1 MSGDARRPGGLL
13 GELRRRNVFRV
24 ATVYLIA
31 SWLLIQVAETVFPA
45 LQLPEWTVTF
55 VVVVLAILFPIA
67 VIFAWAF
74 ELTPDGLKKTAD
86 VEHGS
91 SITPRTGQKINY
103 LIIGILAVA
112 VLFLVLTHGGLKDD
126 GVSAERST
134 AGTAAGTQSI
144 AVLPFVNMSGDE
156 DNEFFSDGLSEELLN
171 VLAQVDGL
179 RVAARTSSFYFKGS
193 NEDIRSIA
201 SKLGVDHLLEG
212 SVRKSG
218 DRIRVTAQ
226 LIKADDGFHL
236 WSDTYDYRVDD
247 VFRIQDEI
255 SLAVVDAL
263 KVNLLGEERERLTK
277 RATTNVEAHN
287 LYLRGRQFL
296 HLRTLE
302 SVRQARTLFQQ
313 AVRMDPGYALAYS
326 GLSDSIQLLSTNHSM
341 ISPAQAEAESRPLL
355 DRAIALDPEAAE
367 VWASVGLMEMIA
379 NNPEAAEPALEKA
392 VRLNP
397 SYAAG
402 YLWLASVRSGPP
414 INNDE
419 GALEL
424 YRKVLEIDPLSRVAQ
439 NNIAAILMSQ
449 GRTEEAEAEFRRAL
463 ILDPDYTGSYNG
475 LANLNQNFYFRL
487 DEAHRWYMKAHE
499 VAPSDISISINL
511 PVIYRTLGLEEQ
523 FDRWSRRLQNEG
535 PDHPIGLVIPVWR
548 EILAGRFDAALDA
561 WTEAEQRVGGTG
573 GIASG
578 VAQMRCD
585 ALRFSGRYEEV
596 ISFLTRNFPELLSSP
611 QRVDAVNRNLVACAA
626 AALRSDGRAGG
637 LEGLLQAARRDAE
650 SNIPSIPNRD
660 MHLAGIEIAS
670 GDEASAIRHLQSAV
684 EAGWVGGF
692 NWAWTIEEDPDWA
705 PVRNR
710 DDVALARGV
719 IAERLAQQRAA
730 VEQQL
735 QELGAGAL
743 F

>member
-13 GELRRRNVFRV
+13 SELRRRNVFRV

-74 ELTPDGLKKTAD
+74 ELTPEGLKKTTE
-86 VEHGS
+86 VEPKS
-91 SITPRTGQKINY
+91 SITSRTGQKINY

-112 VLFLVLTHGGLKDD
+112 ILFLALTHGGLKDD
-126 GVSAERST
+126 GVSAERSAT
-134 AGTAAGTQSI
+134 GTSAAQSI
-144 AVLPFVNMSGDE
+144 AVLPFVNMSDDE

-171 VLAQVDGL
+171 VLAQVEGL
-179 RVAARTSSFYFKGS
+179 RVAARTSSFYFKDS
-193 NEDIRSIA
+193 NEDVRSIA

-212 SVRKSG
+212 SVRRSG

-236 WSDTYDYRVDD
+236 WSDTYDYTVDD

-263 KVNLLGEERERLTK
+263 KVNLLGKERERLTK

-302 SVRQARTLFQQ
+302 SIRQARKLFQQ

-326 GLSDSIQLLSTNHSM
+326 GLSDSIQLLATNHSM
-341 ISPAQAEAESRPLL
+341 ITAAQAEAESRPLL

-414 INNDE
+414 INDDE

-439 NNIAAILMSQ
+439 NNIAAILMDQ

-463 ILDPDYTGSYNG
+463 TLDPDYTGSYNG

-487 DEAHRWYMKAHE
+487 DEAHRWFMKAHE
-499 VAPSDISISINL
+499 LAPSDISISVNL
-511 PVIYRTLGLEEQ
+511 PVIYRTLGLEDQ

-535 PDHPIGLVIPVWR
+535 PDHPIGSVIPVWR

-561 WTEAEQRVGGTG
+561 WAKAEQRVGGTG
-573 GIASG
+573 GVASG
-578 VAQMRCD
+578 LAQMRCD
-585 ALRFSGRYEEV
+585 ALRFSDRASEAL
-596 ISFLTRNFPELLSSP
+596 SFLTPDFPELMDSP
-611 QRVDAVNRNLVACAA
+611 PRVDVTNNNLVACAA
-626 AALRSDGRAGG
+626 AALKATGRADQ
-637 LEGLLQAARRDAE
+637 LEELLEAARRYAE
-650 SNIPSIPNRD
+650 SNIPSVPNRE
-660 MHLAGIEIAS
+660 MYLARIDIA
-670 GDEASAIRHLQSAV
+670 GGREASAIRYLQSAV

-692 NWAWTIEEDPDWA
+692 NWAWSIDEDPDWA
-705 PVRNR
+705 PVKEH
-710 DDVALARGV
+710 DDVANARV
-719 IAERLAQQRAA
+719 LIAERLAIQRAA

>member
-13 GELRRRNVFRV
+13 SELRRRNVFRV

-74 ELTPDGLKKTAD
+74 ELTPEGLKKTTE
-86 VEHGS
+86 VEPKS
-91 SITPRTGQKINY
+91 SITSRTGQKINY

-112 VLFLVLTHGGLKDD
+112 ILFLALTHGGLKDD
-126 GVSAERST
+126 GVSAERSAT
-134 AGTAAGTQSI
+134 GTSAAQSI
-144 AVLPFVNMSGDE
+144 AVLPFVNMSDDE

-171 VLAQVDGL
+171 VLAQVEGL
-179 RVAARTSSFYFKGS
+179 RVAARTSSFFFKDS
-193 NEDIRSIA
+193 NEDVRSIA

-212 SVRKSG
+212 SVRRSG

-236 WSDTYDYRVDD
+236 WSDTYDYTVDD

-263 KVNLLGEERERLTK
+263 KVNLLGKERERLTK

-302 SVRQARTLFQQ
+302 SIRQARKLFQQ

-326 GLSDSIQLLSTNHSM
+326 GLSDSIQLLATNHSM
-341 ISPAQAEAESRPLL
+341 ITAAQAEAESRPLL

-414 INNDE
+414 INDDE

-439 NNIAAILMSQ
+439 NNIAAILMDQ

-463 ILDPDYTGSYNG
+463 TLDPDYTGSYNG

-487 DEAHRWYMKAHE
+487 DEAHRWFMKAHE
-499 VAPSDISISINL
+499 LAPSDISISVNL
-511 PVIYRTLGLEEQ
+511 PVIYRTLGLDDQ

-535 PDHPIGLVIPVWR
+535 PDHPIGSVIPVWR

-561 WTEAEQRVGGTG
+561 WAKAEQRVGGTG
-573 GIASG
+573 GVASG
-578 VAQMRCD
+578 LAQMRCD
-585 ALRFSGRYEEV
+585 ALRFSDRASEAL
-596 ISFLTRNFPELLSSP
+596 SFLTRDFPELMDSP
-611 QRVDAVNRNLVACAA
+611 PRVDVTNNNLVACAA
-626 AALRSDGRAGG
+626 AALKATGRADQ
-637 LEGLLQAARRDAE
+637 LEELLEAARRYAE
-650 SNIPSIPNRD
+650 SNIPSVPNRE
-660 MHLAGIEIAS
+660 MYLARIDIA
-670 GDEASAIRHLQSAV
+670 GGREASAIRYLQSAV

-692 NWAWTIEEDPDWA
+692 NWAWSIDEDPDWA
-705 PVRNR
+705 PVKEH
-710 DDVALARGV
+710 DDVANARV
-719 IAERLAQQRAA
+719 LIAERLAIQRAA

>member
-13 GELRRRNVFRV
+13 SELRRRNVFRV

-74 ELTPDGLKKTAD
+74 ELTPEGLKKTTE
-86 VEHGS
+86 VEPKS
-91 SITPRTGQKINY
+91 SITSRTGQKINY

-112 VLFLVLTHGGLKDD
+112 ILFLALTHGGLKDD
-126 GVSAERST
+126 GVSAERSAT
-134 AGTAAGTQSI
+134 GTSAAQSI
-144 AVLPFVNMSGDE
+144 AVLPFVNMSDDE

-171 VLAQVDGL
+171 VLAQVEGL
-179 RVAARTSSFYFKGS
+179 RVAARTSSFYFKDS
-193 NEDIRSIA
+193 NEDVRSIA

-212 SVRKSG
+212 SVRRSG

-236 WSDTYDYRVDD
+236 WSDTYDYTVDD

-263 KVNLLGEERERLTK
+263 KVNLLGKERERLTK
-277 RATTNVEAHN
+277 RATTDVEAHN

-302 SVRQARTLFQQ
+302 SIRQARKLFQQ

-326 GLSDSIQLLSTNHSM
+326 GLSDSIQLLATNHSM
-341 ISPAQAEAESRPLL
+341 ITAAQAEAESRPLL

-414 INNDE
+414 INDDE

-439 NNIAAILMSQ
+439 NNIAAILMDQ

-463 ILDPDYTGSYNG
+463 TLDPDYTGSYNG

-487 DEAHRWYMKAHE
+487 DEAHRWFMKAHE
-499 VAPSDISISINL
+499 LAPSDISISVNL
-511 PVIYRTLGLEEQ
+511 PVIYRTLGLDDQ

-535 PDHPIGLVIPVWR
+535 PDHPIGSVIPVWR

-561 WTEAEQRVGGTG
+561 WAKAEQRVGGTG
-573 GIASG
+573 GVASG
-578 VAQMRCD
+578 LAQMRCD
-585 ALRFSGRYEEV
+585 ALRFSDRASEAL
-596 ISFLTRNFPELLSSP
+596 SFLTRDFPELMDSP
-611 QRVDAVNRNLVACAA
+611 PRVDVTNNNLVACAA
-626 AALRSDGRAGG
+626 AALKATGRADQ
-637 LEGLLQAARRDAE
+637 LEELLEAARRYAE
-650 SNIPSIPNRD
+650 SNIPSVPNRE
-660 MHLAGIEIAS
+660 MYLARIDIA
-670 GDEASAIRHLQSAV
+670 GGREASAIRYLQSAV

-692 NWAWTIEEDPDWA
+692 NWAWSIDEDPDWA
-705 PVRNR
+705 PVKEH
-710 DDVALARGV
+710 DDVANARV
-719 IAERLAQQRAA
+719 LIAERLAIQRAA

>member
-13 GELRRRNVFRV
+13 SELRRRNVFRV

-74 ELTPDGLKKTAD
+74 ELTPEGLKKTTE
-86 VEHGS
+86 VEPKS
-91 SITPRTGQKINY
+91 SITSRTGQKINY

-112 VLFLVLTHGGLKDD
+112 ILFLALTHGGLKDD
-126 GVSAERST
+126 GVSAERSAT
-134 AGTAAGTQSI
+134 GTSAAQSI
-144 AVLPFVNMSGDE
+144 AVLPFVNMSDDE

-171 VLAQVDGL
+171 VLAQVEGL
-179 RVAARTSSFYFKGS
+179 RVAARTSSFYFKDS
-193 NEDIRSIA
+193 NEDVRSIA

-212 SVRKSG
+212 SVRRSG

-236 WSDTYDYRVDD
+236 WSDTYDYTVDD

-263 KVNLLGEERERLTK
+263 KVNLLGKERERLTK

-302 SVRQARTLFQQ
+302 SIRQARKLFQQ

-326 GLSDSIQLLSTNHSM
+326 GLSDSIQLLATNHSM
-341 ISPAQAEAESRPLL
+341 ITAAQAEAESRPLL

-414 INNDE
+414 INDDE

-439 NNIAAILMSQ
+439 NNIAAILMDQ

-463 ILDPDYTGSYNG
+463 TLDPDYTGSYNG

-487 DEAHRWYMKAHE
+487 DEAHRWFMKAHE
-499 VAPSDISISINL
+499 LAPSDISISVNL
-511 PVIYRTLGLEEQ
+511 PVIYRTLGLDDQ

-535 PDHPIGLVIPVWR
+535 PDHPIGSVIPVWR

-561 WTEAEQRVGGTG
+561 WAKAEQRVGGTG
-573 GIASG
+573 GVASG
-578 VAQMRCD
+578 LAQMRCD
-585 ALRFSGRYEEV
+585 ALRFSDRASEAL
-596 ISFLTRNFPELLSSP
+596 SFLTPDFPELMDSP
-611 QRVDAVNRNLVACAA
+611 PRVDVTNNNLVACAA
-626 AALRSDGRAGG
+626 AALKATGRADQ
-637 LEGLLQAARRDAE
+637 LEELLEAARRYAE
-650 SNIPSIPNRD
+650 SNIPSVPNRE
-660 MHLAGIEIAS
+660 MYLARIDIA
-670 GDEASAIRHLQSAV
+670 GGREASAIRYLQSAV

-692 NWAWTIEEDPDWA
+692 NWAWSIDEDPDWA
-705 PVRNR
+705 PVKEH
-710 DDVALARGV
+710 DDVANARV
-719 IAERLAQQRAA
+719 LIAERLAIQRAA

>member
-13 GELRRRNVFRV
+13 SELRRRNVFRV

-74 ELTPDGLKKTAD
+74 ELTPEGLKKTTE
-86 VEHGS
+86 VEPKS
-91 SITPRTGQKINY
+91 SITSRTGQKINY

-112 VLFLVLTHGGLKDD
+112 ILFLALTHGGLKDD
-126 GVSAERST
+126 GVSAERSAT
-134 AGTAAGTQSI
+134 GTSAAQSI
-144 AVLPFVNMSGDE
+144 AVLPFVNMSDDE

-171 VLAQVDGL
+171 VLAQVEGL
-179 RVAARTSSFYFKGS
+179 RVAARTSSFYFKDS
-193 NEDIRSIA
+193 NEDVRSIA

-212 SVRKSG
+212 SVRRSG

-236 WSDTYDYRVDD
+236 WSDTYDYTVDD

-263 KVNLLGEERERLTK
+263 KVNLLGKERERLTK

-302 SVRQARTLFQQ
+302 SIRQARKLFQQ

-326 GLSDSIQLLSTNHSM
+326 GLSDSIQLLATNHSM
-341 ISPAQAEAESRPLL
+341 ITAAQAEAESRPLL

-414 INNDE
+414 INDDE

-439 NNIAAILMSQ
+439 NNIAAILMDQ

-463 ILDPDYTGSYNG
+463 TLDPDYTGSYNG

-487 DEAHRWYMKAHE
+487 DEAHRWFMKAHE
-499 VAPSDISISINL
+499 LAPSDISISVNL
-511 PVIYRTLGLEEQ
+511 PVIYRTLGLDDQ

-535 PDHPIGLVIPVWR
+535 PDHPIGSVIPVWR

-561 WTEAEQRVGGTG
+561 WEKAEQRVGGTG
-573 GIASG
+573 GVASG
-578 VAQMRCD
+578 LAQMRCD
-585 ALRFSGRYEEV
+585 ALRFSDRASEAL
-596 ISFLTRNFPELLSSP
+596 SFLTRDFPELMDSP
-611 QRVDAVNRNLVACAA
+611 PRVDVTNNNLVACAA
-626 AALRSDGRAGG
+626 AALKATGRADQ
-637 LEGLLQAARRDAE
+637 LEELLEAARRYAE
-650 SNIPSIPNRD
+650 SNIPSVPNRE
-660 MHLAGIEIAS
+660 MYLARIDIA
-670 GDEASAIRHLQSAV
+670 GGREASAIRYLQSAV

-692 NWAWTIEEDPDWA
+692 NWAWSIDEDPDWA
-705 PVRNR
+705 PVKEH
-710 DDVALARGV
+710 DDVANARV
-719 IAERLAQQRAA
+719 LIAERLAIQRAA

>member
-13 GELRRRNVFRV
+13 SELRRRNVFRV

-55 VVVVLAILFPIA
+55 IVVVLAILFPIA

-74 ELTPDGLKKTAD
+74 ELTPEGLRKTAE
-86 VEHGS
+86 VEPAS
-91 SITPRTGQKINY
+91 SITARTGQKINY
-103 LIIGILAVA
+103 LIIGILAAA
-112 VLFLVLTHGGLKDD
+112 VLFLVLTHDGLKDNA
-126 GVSAERST
+126 VSEERST
-134 AGTAAGTQSI
+134 AGTTAAQSI

-179 RVAARTSSFYFKGS
+179 RVAARTSSFYFKDS

-201 SKLGVDHLLEG
+201 GKLGVDHLLEG

-236 WSDTYDYRVDD
+236 WSDTYDYKVDD

-302 SVRQARTLFQQ
+302 SVRQARRLFQQ

-341 ISPAQAEAESRPLL
+341 ITPADAEAESRPLL

-414 INNDE
+414 INDDE

-439 NNIAAILMSQ
+439 NNIAAILMDQ
-449 GRTEEAEAEFRRAL
+449 GRIEEAEAEFRRA
-463 ILDPDYTGSYNG
+463 ITLDPDYTAPYNG
-475 LANLNQNFYFRL
+475 MANLNQNFYFRL

-499 VAPSDISISINL
+499 LAPSDISISINL
-511 PVIYRTLGLEEQ
+511 PVIYRTLGLDDQ

-535 PDHPIGLVIPVWR
+535 PDHPIGTVIPVWR
-548 EILAGRFDAALDA
+548 EMLALRFDAALDA
-561 WTEAEQRVGGTG
+561 WTEAEKRVGGTG
-573 GIASG
+573 GVASG
-578 VAQMRCD
+578 LAQMRCD
-585 ALRFSGRYEEV
+585 ALRFSDRDEELT
-596 ISFLTRNFPELLSSP
+596 SFLRQESPELFASP
-611 QRVDAVNRNLVACAA
+611 PRVRGVNNNMVACAA
-626 AALRSDGRAGG
+626 SALRAAGRADQ
-637 LEGLLQAARRDAE
+637 LDALLQAAGDYAAA
-650 SNIPSIPNRD
+650 NITSVPNRD
-660 MHLAGIEIAS
+660 MYLARINIAS
-670 GDEASAIRHLQSAV
+670 GREASAIRYLQSAV
-684 EAGWVGGF
+684 DAGWVGGF
-692 NWAWTIEEDPDWA
+692 SWTWAIQEDPDWA
-705 PVRNR
+705 SVQNNDDIAAARN
-710 DDVALARGV
+710 L
-719 IAERLAQQRAA
+719 IAERLAEQRAA
-730 VEQQL
+730 VEKQL
-735 QELGAGAL
+735 QEMGAGAL